1 MEIRELNE
9 ELSKYIKEDLT
20 DAIVDAS
27 ANIGQQEMVDILF
40 GVIARYVPQDTL
52 ERIKTSFEFEL
63 VKDKNESV
71 NETKDVDG
79 DIVDYNFLVTV
90 TMDAENEVANDSL
103 KADIQ
108 KAIEDG
114 LEKYDAAIEVED
126 A

>member
-1 MEIRELNE
+1 MEIREINE

-52 ERIKTSFEFEL
+52 ERIKASFEFEL

-79 DIVDYNFLVTV
+79 DLVDYNFLVTV
-90 TMDAENEVANDSL
+90 TMDAENEISNDIL
-103 KADIQ
+103 KSDIQ
-108 KAIEDG
+108 KAVENG

>member
-9 ELSKYIKEDLT
+9 ELSKYIKED
-20 DAIVDAS
+20 
-27 ANIGQQEMVDILF
+27 
-40 GVIARYVPQDTL
+40 
-52 ERIKTSFEFEL
+52 EL
-63 VKDKNESV
+63 NKSV

-79 DIVDYNFLVTV
+79 DLVDYNFLVTV

-103 KADIQ
+103 KSDIQ

>member
-9 ELSKYIKEDLT
+9 ELSKYIKEDGL
-20 DAIVDAS
+20 
-27 ANIGQQEMVDILF
+27 N
-40 GVIARYVPQDTL
+40 
-52 ERIKTSFEFEL
+52 K
-63 VKDKNESV
+63 SV

-90 TMDAENEVANDSL
+90 TMDAENEISNDTL

-114 LEKYDAAIEVED
+114 LEKYDASIEVED